1 MRNTV
6 LAMAASAVAL
16 AAAPASAATFTKY
29 TDRTAFEAAAGLVA
43 KESFNSYPSDTDFSN
58 SSIDFGTFRLVHTR
72 NFGGDRALVDAPPL
86 ASSGTGI
93 DGTSL
98 VRFTVADFSNNRYAD
113 LMIDFASPIIAFGGN
128 FSSGSV
134 GQVYFEVDGTTFM
147 GTATVDGFLGFTSD
161 TAFSR
166 VVIKSRPGSAFQV
179 TMDNLTYSATAP
191 GVPEPA
197 SWAMMIAGFGLA
209 GAAMRARPRVK
220 GAATA

>member
-1 MRNTV
+1 MRNIV
-6 LAMAASAVAL
+6 FAMAASAVVL
-16 AAAPASAATFTKY
+16 AAAPASAATFTRY
-29 TDRTAFEAAAGLVA
+29 TDRTAFEAAAGFVA
-43 KESFNSYPSDTDFSN
+43 KETFNSYQSDTDFSN

-72 NFGGDRALVDAPPL
+72 NFGGDHALVDAPPL

-93 DGTSL
+93 DGTPL
-98 VRFTVADFSNNRYAD
+98 VRFTVTDFSNRYAD
-113 LMIDFASPIIAFGGN
+113 LMIDFASPITAFGGN

-134 GQVYFEVDGTTFM
+134 GQVYFEVDGINLL
-147 GTATVDGFLGFTSD
+147 GTATGDGFIGFTSD

-166 VVIKSRPGSAFQV
+166 VVIKSRPGSGFQV
-179 TMDNLTYSATAP
+179 TMDNLTYSSAAP

-209 GAAMRARPRVK
+209 GAALRARPRAK